1 MSNGT
6 YEPPPPIFAWA
17 WRSLK
22 LDIRLIGGWGLGVI
36 LCSEMGEHAYLE
48 VLLLRISIDLEF

>member
-1 MSNGT
+1 MDNGT
-6 YEPPPPIFAWA
+6 YKPTPPLLACC

-22 LDIRLIGGWGLGVI
+22 LEIRLIGGWGLGVI

-48 VLLLRISIDLEF
+48 VLLARVSIDLEF